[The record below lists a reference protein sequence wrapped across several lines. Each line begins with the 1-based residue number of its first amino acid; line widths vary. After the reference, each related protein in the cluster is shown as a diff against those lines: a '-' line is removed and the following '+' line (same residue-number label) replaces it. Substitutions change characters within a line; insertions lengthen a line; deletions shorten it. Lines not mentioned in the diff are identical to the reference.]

1 MTSPMRKRTNLD
13 GEGAAWAVGAFVA
26 SLLIGLLIEP
36 FRGTIGLENVVILY
50 LLVVVAAAAIG
61 GRAAGVVAALSAAL
75 AYDYFLTTPYH
86 TLVIDSLPQ
95 VITVALLVVTGIVVS
110 IGGRVRRRSAAAAEA
125 HADAIRILHRVTET
139 AAAGGAVDRVAAEG
153 LPQLLGA
160 RRVSVLRRSPAGFAV
175 TVDVGDTRP
184 PFDLEALTHL
194 DREGR
199 IPLGH
204 QRVLDG
210 TMVLPLEGVAL
221 DLVARQH
228 PIGYLVVIPG
238 RDVPADRTIRLAVAA
253 MANEL
258 AIAATEQSQGGW
270 RVSPPRP
277 SGRRAARAGGSCAR
291 CCGRPGKQGRHDER
305 TLAHVVGDLELE
317 VDKAD
322 ILGCE
327 HVGAVVAV
335 APDAALHA
343 GAPAG
348 GRLGGEAPLG
358 RVLGDELL
366 GGVGVETGRR
376 RLHHQP
382 VGIAGGCRAQH
393 HRLRRPGAVDAPA
406 WQQHPEVERPAVG
419 VHPDPAVGVCI
430 EAGRLAGG
438 RARQIDRPILG
449 QGRQQWLPGWDR
461 GLVSHGSSGADDHT
475 PPYEGHGDEAAGARA

>member
-61 GRAAGVVAALSAAL
+61 GRAAGVAAALSAAL

-110 IGGRVRRRSAAAAEA
+110 IGGRVRRRSAAEA

-153 LPQLLGA
+153 LQRLLGA
-160 RRVSVLRRSPAGFAV
+160 RRVSVLRRGPAGFAV
-175 TVDVGDTRP
+175 TMDVGDTQP
-184 PFDLEALTHL
+184 PLDLEALTHL

-258 AIAATEQSQGGW
+258 AIAATEQSQW
-270 RVSPPRP
+270 
-277 SGRRAARAGGSCAR
+277 
-291 CCGRPGKQGRHDER
+291 
-305 TLAHVVGDLELE
+305 
-317 VDKAD
+317 
-322 ILGCE
+322 
-327 HVGAVVAV
+327 
-335 APDAALHA
+335 
-343 GAPAG
+343 
-348 GRLGGEAPLG
+348 
-358 RVLGDELL
+358 
-366 GGVGVETGRR
+366 
-376 RLHHQP
+376 
-382 VGIAGGCRAQH
+382 
-393 HRLRRPGAVDAPA
+393 
-406 WQQHPEVERPAVG
+406 
-419 VHPDPAVGVCI
+419 
-430 EAGRLAGG
+430 
-438 RARQIDRPILG
+438 
-449 QGRQQWLPGWDR
+449 
-461 GLVSHGSSGADDHT
+461 
-475 PPYEGHGDEAAGARA
+475 